1 MQNRNHATPP
11 VPHEAPAHSAPP
23 GLAAHAGAHDA
34 AGADATRPGVLLV
47 AFHFPPQRGSS
58 GIQRTLKFAQHLPQL
73 GWKPVV
79 LSAHRRAYRNSSD
92 DQMGDV
98 PRDLV
103 VQRAFALDSSRHLAF
118 RGRYLRLMALPDR
131 WISWLLGAVPAGIR
145 LIRAHRPRAIW
156 STYPIPTAHLIG
168 YLLQRWSGLPWIAD
182 MRDPMTEEN
191 TPENRM
197 AWHAYRWVERL
208 TVRNCTRLVFTTP
221 GALALYRARYPELPA
236 SRFRLIEN
244 GYDEDDFVRATQHY
258 DPAARREKGPLV
270 LLHSGIIYPLERD
283 PTPMLA
289 ALGELRREGLVDPAN
304 LRVVL
309 RAAVHE
315 ALLGRL
321 IDEFGLHGLVELA
334 PPIPY
339 RAALAEML
347 DADGLLVMQAA
358 HCNAQIPAKI
368 YEYMRARRPIL
379 ALTDPAGDTAATMR
393 GAGIDTIAR
402 LDDKDDIK
410 AGIMRFVGLL
420 RDGTAPLPPA
430 NASQLYS
437 RRSRSAQLAALLD
450 EVVAEH
456 ARQA

>member
-1 MQNRNHATPP
+1 MQKRNHVPP
-11 VPHEAPAHSAPP
+11 PSPQEAPSHAPP
-23 GLAAHAGAHDA
+23 QARA
-34 AGADATRPGVLLV
+34 AGASDGDTAGATPSGVLMV

-58 GIQRTLKFAQHLPQL
+58 GIQRTLKFVQHLSQL
-73 GWKPVV
+73 GWKPLV
-79 LSAHRRAYRNSSD
+79 LSAHRRAYQSSSD

-98 PRDLV
+98 PRELV
-103 VQRAFALDSSRHLAF
+103 VRRAFALDSSRHLAF
-118 RGRYLRLMALPDR
+118 RGRYLLMTALPDR
-131 WISWLLGAVPAGIR
+131 WISWLLGAVPAGIG
-145 LIRAHRPRAIW
+145 LLRAHRPRVIW

-168 YLLQRWSGLPWIAD
+168 YLLKRWSGLPWVAD

-191 TPENRM
+191 TPSNRL

-208 TVRNCTRLVFTTP
+208 TVRNCNRLVFTTP
-221 GALALYRARYPELPA
+221 GALAVYRARYPELPA
-236 SRFRLIEN
+236 ARFRLIEN

-258 DPAARREKGPLV
+258 DPAARRQGGPLV

-289 ALGELRREGLVDPAN
+289 ALGELRREGLVDPGS

-315 ALLGRL
+315 DLLGRL
-321 IDEFGLHGLVELA
+321 IDQFGLHGLVELA

-358 HCNAQIPAKI
+358 FCNAQIPAKI

-393 GAGIDTIAR
+393 GAGLDTIAR

-410 AGIMRFVGLL
+410 AGILRFMGLL
-420 RDGTAPLPPA
+420 RDGTAPLPPD
-430 NASQLYS
+430 NASQRYS
-437 RRSRSAQLAALLD
+437 RRSRSAQLAELLD